1 MRTYVQ
7 NDQFDPKGAYG
18 SKEWVHLVQVLDEAV
33 EDGHKVLRGNFG
45 PKDYRELVDRV
56 GQRSSHL
63 PLHVVGQG
71 LVGFLWGSQR

>member
-7 NDQFDPKGAYG
+7 NDQSDQGAYG
-18 SKEWVHLVQVLDEAV
+18 SKEWLHLVQVLDEAV
-33 EDGHKVLRGNFG
+33 ENGHKVLRGNFG

-63 PLHVVGQG
+63 PLHVVGQR
-71 LVGFLWGSQR
+71 LIGFL

>member
-7 NDQFDPKGAYG
+7 NDQSDQEAYG
-18 SKEWVHLVQVLDEAV
+18 SKKWLHLIQVLDEAV
-33 EDGHKVLRGNFG
+33 ENGHKVLRGNFG
-45 PKDYRELVDRV
+45 PKDDRELVDRV

-71 LVGFLWGSQR
+71 LVSFL